1 MRSTGY
7 IILIGLCE
15 EEGLRTIGI
24 VDHPDGRPLPR
35 VETRGDLDIRFA
47 RHQRDRMIS
56 LDEGE
61 S

>member
-1 MRSTGY
+1 
-7 IILIGLCE
+7 
-15 EEGLRTIGI
+15 
-24 VDHPDGRPLPR
+24 